1 MVISMSGIVNK
12 RKAFSLI
19 ELLIVVAIIGL
30 MATVAIPNLNIFKKK
45 QTENQF
51 LSSINY
57 ITKLAWDNASNTN
70 LMQRVVFN
78 FDEKTI
84 QLEQLEKS
92 EQKTESKSE
101 YKLLDGQFF
110 DTKVQMGDVE
120 IKNIYINGL
129 DEMKLKTEES
139 SKNTVWFYIVPNGL
153 TQEVLINYDIN
164 EAPRHLE
171 IDPFTANFSGGYD
184 YKTP

>member
-1 MVISMSGIVNK
+1 MELMDQKVTKMVISMSGIVNK

-78 FDEKTI
+78 FDDKTI
-84 QLEQLEKS
+84 QLEQLEKL

-129 DEMKLKTEES
+129 DEMKLKT
-139 SKNTVWFYIVPNGL
+139 SKWIIGY
-153 TQEVLINYDIN
+153 VL
-164 EAPRHLE
+164 A
-171 IDPFTANFSGGYD
+171 A
-184 YKTP
+184 

>member
-1 MVISMSGIVNK
+1 MQVATRFLKYITRINLLGTPLPTGPIRYTQVIS
-12 RKAFSLI
+12 
-19 ELLIVVAIIGL
+19 
-30 MATVAIPNLNIFKKK
+30 P
-45 QTENQF
+45 Q
-51 LSSINY
+51 
-57 ITKLAWDNASNTN
+57 
-70 LMQRVVFN
+70 
-78 FDEKTI
+78 TI
-84 QLEQLEKS
+84 QLEQLEKL
-92 EQKTESKSE
+92 E

-164 EAPRHLE
+164 EAPRYLE

>member
-1 MVISMSGIVNK
+1 MSGIVNK

-84 QLEQLEKS
+84 QLEQLEKL
-92 EQKTESKSE
+92 EQKTESKPE
-101 YKLLDGQFF
+101 YKLLDGKFF
-110 DTKVQMGDVE
+110 DTKVKMGDVE

-129 DEMKLKTEES
+129 DEMKLKAEES
-139 SKNTVWFYIVPNGL
+139 SKNTVWFYN
-153 TQEVLINYDIN
+153 IN
-164 EAPRHLE
+164 ETPRHLE